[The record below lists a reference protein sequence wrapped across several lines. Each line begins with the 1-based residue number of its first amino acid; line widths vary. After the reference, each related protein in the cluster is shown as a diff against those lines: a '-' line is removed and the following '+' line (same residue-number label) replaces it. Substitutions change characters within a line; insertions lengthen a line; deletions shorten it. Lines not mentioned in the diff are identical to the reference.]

1 MRTQDMFDLGPI
13 LFSPPPSPPPPPPL
27 KICNCAW
34 LFVRVA
40 FPFWRPAMAGSFE
53 QNRMERVIGQ
63 TGIINTKVSGKITGK
78 FMYRVS
84 HDEFTLDVL
93 EKPISIVN

>member
-1 MRTQDMFDLGPI
+1 
-13 LFSPPPSPPPPPPL
+13 
-27 KICNCAW
+27 
-34 LFVRVA
+34 
-40 FPFWRPAMAGSFE
+40 MAGSFE